1 MYITAP
7 KILLLCTVV
16 MLCLSACAPN
26 SGIFAGGDWQSSGLQ
41 HQHIR
46 TLAVDF
52 NNPQDIYAGGLLGK
66 LFASTDG
73 GQHWHE
79 RSAGLPPASS
89 INALSFDNTGKE
101 LYAATTAGLF
111 RSTDAALH
119 WLAMGKA
126 NQPFD
131 YTTLAFDLKVPQTM
145 YAGTAFHG
153 ALMSLDGGNTWS
165 SINAGL
171 PPATTINA
179 LTIDIDS
186 DQLWAATNSGVY
198 RSDNKGKTWQAFNTG
213 LPSSVVVNSV
223 QPDTV
228 VNGGTRGVIFAGT
241 KRGFYFSQDA
251 GGHWK
256 TSSESLVGTSIHVI
270 YVDFHKPTTVFV
282 GTDVGALRSDDS
294 GQTWSGIGPGM
305 PKDQPVYSLTWGT
318 GDYSQLFAAADD
330 VYLYPGTSGG
340 LTLNR
345 LIAIVIAALFFYLL
359 YRLARRRRKVRNPE
373 RTLEQTKGGEE
384 RSEKDSVV

>member
-1 MYITAP
+1 MYITAA

-52 NNPQDIYAGGLLGK
+52 NNPQDIYAGGSQGK

-79 RSAGLPPASS
+79 RSTGLPPASS
-89 INALSFDNTGKE
+89 INALSFDTTGKE
-101 LYAATTAGLF
+101 LYAATNAGLF

-119 WLAMGKA
+119 WLAMGEAK
-126 NQPFD
+126 QPFD
-131 YTTLAFDLKVPQTM
+131 YTTLAFDLKAPRTI

-153 ALMSLDGGNTWS
+153 VLMSLDGGNTWS
-165 SINAGL
+165 SINTGL

-186 DQLWAATNSGVY
+186 EQLWAATNSGVY
-198 RSDNKGKTWQAFNTG
+198 RSDDKGKIWQAFNTG
-213 LPSSVVVNSV
+213 LPSSAMVNSI
-223 QPDTV
+223 QSDTV
-228 VNGGTRGVIFAGT
+228 VNGGTRGLIFAGT
-241 KRGFYFSQDA
+241 NHGFYFSQDA
-251 GGHWK
+251 GVHWK

-305 PKDQPVYSLTWGT
+305 PKDQPVYSLAWGT

-345 LIAIVIAALFFYLL
+345 LIAIVIVALFFYLL
-359 YRLARRRRKVRNPE
+359 YRLTRRRRKVRNPE